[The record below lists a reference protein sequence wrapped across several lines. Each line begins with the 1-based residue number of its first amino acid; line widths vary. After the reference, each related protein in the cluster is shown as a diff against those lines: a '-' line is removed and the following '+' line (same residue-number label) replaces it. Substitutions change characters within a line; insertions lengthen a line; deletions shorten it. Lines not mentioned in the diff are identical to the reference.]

1 MSKKQCLCRFIN
13 FLSSKTI
20 LHRKNPS
27 LLLKLQDCVKTINE
41 YIFYSQQFFF
51 KIFNKMYIKNQI
63 NINIMV

>member
-1 MSKKQCLCRFIN
+1 MQFFKFFIIFNN
-13 FLSSKTI
+13 FTQ
-20 LHRKNPS
+20 KNPS

-63 NINIMV
+63 NINIML

>member
-1 MSKKQCLCRFIN
+1 MQFFKFFIIFNN
-13 FLSSKTI
+13 FTQ
-20 LHRKNPS
+20 KNPS
-27 LLLKLQDCVKTINE
+27 LLLKSQDCVKTMNE